1 MSTLQNLVVACQ
13 ADDTQLRQQE
23 QTHTEN
29 WQAWLAPV
37 SDNGRKKAI
46 IWQSFPAY
54 SRRD

>member
-13 ADDTQLRQQE
+13 ADDTQLRQQA
-23 QTHTEN
+23 QTRTEN
-29 WQAWLAPV
+29 QQAWLAPL